1 MKLKGIASNHSYGL
15 LATAEVVDKEG
26 NHVKLLKLRNPWGT
40 FEWKGDWGDLSDKWT
55 PELKAQVKLDG
66 DSDDGLFWISLEDF
80 IKHYDTF
87 EICKFKENQIFNN
100 FHKEQT
106 N

>member
-87 EICKFKENQIFNN
+87 EICKFKENQIFNH